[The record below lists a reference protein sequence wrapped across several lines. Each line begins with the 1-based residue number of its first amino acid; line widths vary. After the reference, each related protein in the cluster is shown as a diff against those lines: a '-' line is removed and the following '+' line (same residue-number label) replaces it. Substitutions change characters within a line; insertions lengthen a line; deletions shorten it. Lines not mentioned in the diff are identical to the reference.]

1 MLRRMVPPAALC
13 VALFVLVALPH
24 SPPGPMLREDLLRR
38 PWPVAPADAPR
49 TIEQLRAQVGAVLE
63 RERVP
68 GAAIAL
74 VNREGVIWAGGVGV
88 ASMQSRV
95 PVNGETVF
103 RVASITKSIVALGA
117 VRLAEQGRLDLDRP
131 LAQVIPDVTIDNA
144 WERVAP
150 VTLAHALEH
159 TAGFDDMRF
168 NEWLTADDA
177 LAPADALA
185 INPRSRIV
193 RWRPGSRMSYSN
205 VGYTVAGRAIEA
217 AAGEPFDAWLRRE
230 VLVPLGMVTADF
242 QRTPALA
249 ARLATGYVA
258 PERPV
263 RFSPMAHRPSG
274 ALLASARD
282 LAHLVQFWLR
292 RGDRF
297 PPIVSR
303 AGLARIERT
312 ATLPFPATDVGYGL
326 GNHGDVSHPVRGRG
340 HDGGLPGFVSTM
352 RYFPE
357 LGLGYVV
364 LLNATHSARAFFS
377 IRDLVFAHLVA
388 GRALPPL
395 PHIPSG
401 PRRPPAADFF
411 AFASP
416 RHALFGFVNQ
426 ALYGW
431 HLEPNAGGL
440 HVEPLVGRAINLVPT
455 PDGGFRGPTESGT
468 STLLSRSSDGT
479 PVLLSGG
486 VYAEAASWW
495 PARARVFLLAA
506 ALLLLQIAPLYAIGW
521 LWLASRRHRGGG
533 AAVMWP
539 AIAALAF
546 MLLPRLFNE
555 AAAREVLG
563 EMHPLTLAI
572 TAATILFAVAA
583 AAGLLSTVR
592 WSMRIPRPPWWLRLV
607 PALAAVAASGLAI
620 WLGAHGIIGL
630 RTWAW

>member
-1 MLRRMVPPAALC
+1 MVPTAALC
-13 VALFVLVALPH
+13 VALLALFALPH
-24 SPPGPMLREDLLRR
+24 SPSGPKLREELLRQ

-49 TIEQLRAQVGAVLE
+49 TIEQLRARVGAVLE
-63 RERVP
+63 REGVP
-68 GAAIAL
+68 GVGIAL
-74 VNREGVIWAGGVGV
+74 VDREGVIWAGGVGV
-88 ASMQSRV
+88 ASLESRV
-95 PVNGETVF
+95 PVDGDTVF

-131 LAQVIPDVTIDNA
+131 LAQVIPDVAIDNA

-185 INPRSRIV
+185 INPRSRTV

-217 AAGEPFDAWLRRE
+217 AAGEPFDTWLRRE

-242 QRTPALA
+242 RRTPVLE

-258 PERPV
+258 RERPI
-263 RFSPMAHRPSG
+263 RFSPIAHRPSG
-274 ALLASARD
+274 SLLASARD

-303 AGLARIERT
+303 DGLARIERT
-312 ATLPFPATDVGYGL
+312 ATLPYPATDVGYGL
-326 GNHGDVSHPVRGRG
+326 GNYGDVSHPVRGRG

-357 LGLGYVV
+357 LGVGYVV
-364 LLNATHSARAFFS
+364 LLNATHSPRAFFS
-377 IRDLVFAHLVA
+377 IRDLVFAHVAA

-395 PHIPSG
+395 PEIPSG

-411 AFASP
+411 AFANP
-416 RHALFGFVNQ
+416 RHALFGFVDQ
-426 ALYGW
+426 ALLGW
-431 HLEPNAGGL
+431 HLEPNGGGL
-440 HVEPLVGRAINLVPT
+440 RVDPLVGRAIDLVPT
-455 PDGGFRGPTESGT
+455 PDGGFRRPKESGT
-468 STLLSRSSDGT
+468 SAVLSRARDGT
-479 PVLLSGG
+479 PVLLAGG

-495 PARARVFLLAA
+495 PARVRVFLLGA
-506 ALLLLQIAPLYAIGW
+506 ALLLLQIAPFYAIGW
-521 LWLASRRHRGGG
+521 PLFASRRHRGGG

-539 AIAALAF
+539 AIAGLVI
-546 MLLPRLFNE
+546 MLVPRLFNL
-555 AAAREVLG
+555 AAGQEVLG
-563 EMHPLTLAI
+563 VVHPLTLAI
-572 TAATILFAVAA
+572 FAVTILFAVAA
-583 AAGLLSTVR
+583 AAGVVSSVR
-592 WSMRIPRPPWWLRLV
+592 WSMRIPRPPWWQRLV
-607 PALAAVAASGLAI
+607 PALAAVAGFGLAV